1 MLKNID
7 VGCYHGMVQGNRLI
21 GLFKHSP
28 KLHVINLR
36 SFDEGALPAIH
47 QYCPEL
53 TILTLN
59 VDDYTDVIDT
69 IMDRISTKAH
79 GLRYLLLY
87 NIVSGAIVKP
97 FLETHQKTI
106 EELELVLY
114 SEQQQATAMTEEHGI
129 GGAADDWAFLS
140 TLDYMPNI
148 HRLSIYARNSSPI
161 QEHNLLS
168 MLSKCPSLYFL
179 SLECFVRHGIT
190 KETLKVIG
198 SLQELNKL
206 RISQCSL
213 YAEATDDTNNHNGNN
228 VDSNKMNTPKQL
240 FGKLRNLTHV
250 EIGYCSGTTHAVLDI
265 VANIPNLMLIEVR
278 GMSTTMNVDM
288 QEIISKLA
296 TLEFLQQ
303 VEFDTVDL
311 SPEALHEFDKDDVD
325 SSMKQI
331 VLRNIRNM
339 DKFQAH
345 QVLSSS
351 NISIAYFGHD
361 SIFENNTSG
370 EDDL

>member
-1 MLKNID
+1 MVFGTNVTTYTTMLKNID
-7 VGCYHGMVQGNRLI
+7 LDVITVWCKR
-21 GLFKHSP
+21 SP
-28 KLHVINLR
+28 NIKLRVINLR

-69 IMDRISTKAH
+69 VIDRISTKAH

-87 NIVSGAIVKP
+87 NIVSGAITKP

-114 SEQQQATAMTEEHGI
+114 SEQQQATTITEEY
-129 GGAADDWAFLS
+129 
-140 TLDYMPNI
+140 DYMPNI
-148 HRLSIYARNSSPI
+148 HRLSIYAKNLSPI

-190 KETLKVIG
+190 KETLQVIG
-198 SLQELNKL
+198 SLQESNQL

-213 YAEATDDTNNHNGNN
+213 HAGATDDTNSNSNSNN
-228 VDSNKMNTPKQL
+228 VDSNKMTTAKHL

-250 EIGYCSGTTHAVLDI
+250 EIGYCTGTTHAVLDI
-265 VANIPNLMLIEVR
+265 VANISNLMLIEVR
-278 GMSTTMNVDM
+278 GMSTTMNFDM

-311 SPEALHEFDKDDVD
+311 SPEALHEFDKDGVD
-325 SSMKQI
+325 CSIKLI
-331 VLRNIRNM
+331 VLRNIRNI
-339 DKFQAH
+339 DKFKAR
-345 QVLSSS
+345 QVLLSS
-351 NISIAYFGHD
+351 NIVIAYFGHD
-361 SIFENNTSG
+361 SNFENNTSG